1 MMINNGWP
9 YGLILLGVL
18 AGGGVLALFSV
29 GFAIQ
34 RGFDASGYVGGR
46 RPRRPGGLEQAS
58 DMVGPDR
65 ILVTFPQGIEELWT
79 GMPFL
84 MWVVIIGV
92 PIWVILYLILFWN
105 DVV

>member
-1 MMINNGWP
+1 MMIDNTWP
-9 YGLILLGVL
+9 YGLIVLGVL
-18 AGGGVLALFSV
+18 AGGGILALFAV

-34 RGFDASGYVGGR
+34 HGFEASGYMGGR
-46 RPRRPGGLEQAS
+46 RPRRPGGVEQAS

-65 ILVTFPQGIEELWT
+65 IVASFPGNVDELWT

-84 MWVVIIGV
+84 MWVVIVGV
-92 PIWVILYLILFWN
+92 PIWVIVYLILFWN